1 MTTKTINVATGFAFM
16 VGISISP
23 LEVRAGSI
31 NVNVVELTATQ
42 IQIDLAAQNYTVQD
56 LVSSYLNRIEIYNP
70 TYNAF
75 TYLNPN
81 VLQEAAAAD
90 SAIAANGGII
100 PAGKLLFGVPIVVK
114 DSMNIAGVRTTGGF
128 SGFTQENGGVDMIPL
143 EDSPIVSRLKEAGAI
158 LLGKTNLPR
167 FARSGSNANTSYLG
181 PTLNSY
187 DIDLLPG
194 GSSTGTATAT
204 SASFA
209 VEGTA
214 EETGGSIQH
223 PAGAQALVGV
233 KTTFGLVPTSGG
245 IPLAGSTRDVFGP
258 NSKTVTDAANF
269 LTVIAGYDP
278 SDPNSAAS
286 IGKIPT
292 DGYAEGLSTTSLD
305 GKRFGLFS
313 PAFKD
318 VTLTPETQSLYDNT
332 ISVLTG
338 LGATVI
344 ADPFSDPNLAVPFNT
359 LGATFTRFGGVNT
372 PYDLTQWLQTL
383 DPMKSPTSVE
393 EFEEVTGIDLLAE
406 NGPLLG
412 SFANTPGLATAVTE
426 PTVSQDALVQTF
438 MEGRATM
445 LTAFQTVLQNY
456 NLDGLFFPQMTRE
469 LGPLFGGSYGSTTV
483 SEINLL
489 GTPQVNLPGGYYAS
503 GSPFSV
509 AFLGDQFTEASLLNY
524 AYAFEQATKFRVAPL
539 LTIIPES
546 SNLFGIAA
554 IAAIGVSA
562 IGKRKLSSRMGS
574 SAKTLKDKSSHCL
587 TMT

>member
-1 MTTKTINVATGFAFM
+1 MTTKTINVATGFAVM

-318 VTLTPETQSLYDNT
+318 VKLTPETQSLYDNT

-412 SFANTPGLATAVTE
+412 SFANTPGLATAVTQ

-456 NLDGLFFPQMTRE
+456 DLDGLFFPQMTRE

-524 AYAFEQATKFRVAPL
+524 AYAFEQATKFRVAPR

-574 SAKTLKDKSSHCL
+574 SAEATHSTKV
-587 TMT
+587 

>member
-1 MTTKTINVATGFAFM
+1 MTTKTINVATGFAVM

-233 KTTFGLVPTSGG
+233 KTTFGLVPTSG
-245 IPLAGSTRDVFGP
+245 
-258 NSKTVTDAANF
+258 
-269 LTVIAGYDP
+269 
-278 SDPNSAAS
+278 
-286 IGKIPT
+286 
-292 DGYAEGLSTTSLD
+292 DGCSE
-305 GKRFGLFS
+305 
-313 PAFKD
+313 
-318 VTLTPETQSLYDNT
+318 
-332 ISVLTG
+332 
-338 LGATVI
+338 
-344 ADPFSDPNLAVPFNT
+344 FSDSDRGVRSF
-359 LGATFTRFGGVNT
+359 RSEFGG
-372 PYDLTQWLQTL
+372 
-383 DPMKSPTSVE
+383 
-393 EFEEVTGIDLLAE
+393 ID
-406 NGPLLG
+406 
-412 SFANTPGLATAVTE
+412 
-426 PTVSQDALVQTF
+426 
-438 MEGRATM
+438 
-445 LTAFQTVLQNY
+445 
-456 NLDGLFFPQMTRE
+456 
-469 LGPLFGGSYGSTTV
+469 
-483 SEINLL
+483 
-489 GTPQVNLPGGYYAS
+489 
-503 GSPFSV
+503 
-509 AFLGDQFTEASLLNY
+509 
-524 AYAFEQATKFRVAPL
+524 
-539 LTIIPES
+539 
-546 SNLFGIAA
+546 
-554 IAAIGVSA
+554 
-562 IGKRKLSSRMGS
+562 RKNP
-574 SAKTLKDKSSHCL
+574 D
-587 TMT
+587 

>member
-1 MTTKTINVATGFAFM
+1 MASQTGSIATGLAFTM
-16 VGISISP
+16 GISIAP
-23 LEVRAGSI
+23 LAARAAS
-31 NVNVVELTATQ
+31 VNVVELTATQ
-42 IQIDLAAQNYTVQD
+42 IQTDLAAQKYTVQD
-56 LVSSYLNRIEIYNP
+56 LVNSYLRRIEIYNP
-70 TYNAF
+70 AYNAF
-75 TYLNPN
+75 TYLNPK
-81 VLQEAAAAD
+81 VLQEAAEAD
-90 SAIAANGGII
+90 AAIAANGGII
-100 PAGKLLFGVPIVVK
+100 PADKLLFGVPIVVK

-143 EDSPIVSRLKEAGAI
+143 EDSPIVSRLEEAGAI
-158 LLGKTNLPR
+158 ILGKTNLPR

-187 DIDLLPG
+187 DFDLLPG

-209 VEGTA
+209 AEGTA
-214 EETGGSIQH
+214 EETGGSIQN

-269 LTVIAGYDP
+269 LTVIAGYDA
-278 SDPNSAAS
+278 SDPKTAAS
-286 IGKIPT
+286 TGKIPAE
-292 DGYAEGLSTTSLD
+292 GYAEGLSTASLE

-318 VTLTPETQSLYDNT
+318 VTLTPETQSLYDNA
-332 ISVLTG
+332 ISILTG
-338 LGATVI
+338 LGATVV
-344 ADPFSDPNLAVPFNT
+344 ADPFSDPNLTVPFNT
-359 LGATFTRFGGVNT
+359 LGATFSRYGSVNT

-383 DPMKSPTSVE
+383 DPTKSPTSVA
-393 EFEEVTGIDLLAE
+393 EFEGVTGIDLLAE

-412 SFANTPGLATAVTE
+412 SFENTPGLATAVTQ
-426 PTVSQDALVQTF
+426 PTVSQDALVQIF
-438 MEGRATM
+438 MEGRKTM
-445 LTAFQTVLQNY
+445 LTAFRTVLQDYDLN
-456 NLDGLFFPQMTRE
+456 GLFFPQMTRE

-524 AYAFEQATKFRVAPL
+524 AYAFEQATKFRVAPVL
-539 LTIIPES
+539 STIPES
-546 SNLFGIAA
+546 SPIFGLATLA
-554 IAAIGVSA
+554 VLGV
-562 IGKRKLSSRMGS
+562 GTTCKRKLSSRVGS
-574 SAKTLKDKSSHCL
+574 SAVATHSTKA
-587 TMT
+587 